1 MIVVFTDHAVHQM
14 KERGISRESIIE
26 AMRLPDAVIIQKNTR
41 RQAIKLFTAGKKQY
55 CLVIIYEQ
63 KRFIPS
69 NSMLTTGQSSP
80 IHYYFRY
87 VERLKPLYLQEVIM
101 L

>member
-41 RQAIKLFTAGKKQY
+41 RQAIKLFIAGKKQY

-63 KRFIPS
+63 KRFSGKIITAFITS
-69 NSMLTTGQSSP
+69 K
-80 IHYYFRY
+80 I
-87 VERLKPLYLQEVIM
+87 KKYLIR
-101 L
+101 